1 MTARGKMIMRA
12 VHQQDQQSSAD
23 GYNRKDPPDWQTLN
37 AALPCWLYTKRAQ
50 RTIDGVKTVTVEE
63 MRVMVPL
70 ETAIVAGERLL
81 SVVDQAGTTIHSTPM
96 KIRGVL
102 RRDSHLELELEDASQ

>member
-1 MTARGKMIMRA
+1 MTARGKMTMRA
-12 VHQQDQQSSAD
+12 VHQQDQQAGTD
-23 GYNRKDPPDWQTLN
+23 DYNRTDPPDWQTIN

-63 MRVMVPL
+63 MRAMVPL
-70 ETAIVAGERLL
+70 DTASVAGERLL
-81 SVVDQAGTTIHSTPM
+81 SVSDQAGDVEHSTPM

-102 RRDSHLELELEDASQ
+102 RRNSHLELELEDASQ